1 MAAASPPGGSRGTR
15 PAVRGSLGGVKEVFV
30 TRNPA
35 EAHLVRGLLENAGIA
50 AVVEN
55 DVLTTGVGEI
65 VEAALPSVCILDE
78 SRAGEAEALIAEWQ
92 REEPEAPAWECPKC
106 GEKLDGRFTSCW
118 ECGTE
123 RP

>member
-1 MAAASPPGGSRGTR
+1 
-15 PAVRGSLGGVKEVFV
+15 VKEVFA

-55 DVLTTGVGEI
+55 DVLSQWVGEI
-65 VEAALPSVCILDE
+65 VGEMLPRVCVLDE
-78 SRAGEAEALIAEWQ
+78 SEVERAAAIVAEWQ

-106 GEKLDGRFTSCW
+106 GEKIGGRFTSCW

>member
-1 MAAASPPGGSRGTR
+1 
-15 PAVRGSLGGVKEVFV
+15 VKEVFA
-30 TRNPA
+30 TRNPV

-50 AVVEN
+50 AIVEN

-78 SRAGEAEALIAEWQ
+78 SRADEALALIAEWQ
-92 REEPEAPAWECPKC
+92 REEPEAPPWECPKC
-106 GEKLDGRFTSCW
+106 GERIDGRFTSCW

>member
-1 MAAASPPGGSRGTR
+1 M
-15 PAVRGSLGGVKEVFV
+15 KEVFV

-55 DVLTTGVGEI
+55 DALATGVGEI
-65 VEAALPSVCILDE
+65 AETMLPSVCVLDDT
-78 SRAGEAEALIAEWQ
+78 EAERALSIVNDWLSA
-92 REEPEAPAWECPKC
+92 EPEATAWECPKC
-106 GEKLDGRFTSCW
+106 GETIDGRFTACW

-123 RP
+123 RPSPAPPPG

>member
-1 MAAASPPGGSRGTR
+1 VVACHR
-15 PAVRGSLGGVKEVFV
+15 VKEVYA

-55 DVLTTGVGEI
+55 DTLSTGVGAI
-65 VEAALPSVCILDE
+65 VEELVPSVCILDE
-78 SRAGEAEALIAEWQ
+78 SQYDQAKAVVAEWLTA
-92 REEPEAPAWECPKC
+92 EPEAPPWECPKC
-106 GEKLDGRFTSCW
+106 GEAIDGRFTSCW

-123 RP
+123 RPA

>member
-1 MAAASPPGGSRGTR
+1 M
-15 PAVRGSLGGVKEVFV
+15 KEVFA

-50 AVVEN
+50 AIVEN
-55 DVLTTGVGEI
+55 DILATGVGEI
-65 VEAALPSVCILDE
+65 VETAFPSVCILDE
-78 SRAGEAEALIAEWQ
+78 SRAAEALAIIAEW
-92 REEPEAPAWECPKC
+92 RAGEPVAPAWECPKC

>member
-1 MAAASPPGGSRGTR
+1 M
-15 PAVRGSLGGVKEVFV
+15 KEVYV

-55 DVLTTGVGEI
+55 DELQAGVGEF
-65 VEAALPSVCILDE
+65 VEAGLPSVRILDD
-78 SRAGEAEALIAEWQ
+78 SRAAEAEAIIADWK
-92 REEPEAPAWECPKC
+92 REEPEATPWECPKC
-106 GEKLDGRFTSCW
+106 GEKLDGRFTACW

-123 RP
+123 RPQ

>member
-1 MAAASPPGGSRGTR
+1 VT
-15 PAVRGSLGGVKEVFV
+15 EVFA

-55 DVLTTGVGEI
+55 DVLSQWVGEI
-65 VEAALPSVCILDE
+65 VGEMLPRVCVLDAKEAA
-78 SRAGEAEALIAEWQ
+78 RAAEIIAEWQ
-92 REEPEAPAWECPKC
+92 RAEPAAPDWECPKC

>member
-1 MAAASPPGGSRGTR
+1 M
-15 PAVRGSLGGVKEVFV
+15 KEVYA

-65 VEAALPSVCILDE
+65 VEELVPSVCILDE
-78 SRAGEAEALIAEWQ
+78 SRAEEAEAIVAEW
-92 REEPEAPAWECPKC
+92 RTATPEGPPWECQKC
-106 GEKLDGRFTSCW
+106 GEKIDGRFTACW

-123 RP
+123 RPERP

>member
-1 MAAASPPGGSRGTR
+1 M
-15 PAVRGSLGGVKEVFV
+15 KEVYA

-50 AVVEN
+50 AVVQN

-65 VEAALPSVCILDE
+65 VEDLVPSVCILDE
-78 SRAGEAEALIAEWQ
+78 SQAEQAAEIVRDWMHA
-92 REEPEAPAWECPKC
+92 EPAASPWECPKC
-106 GEKLDGRFTSCW
+106 GEQIDGRFTSCW

-123 RP
+123 RPA

>member
-1 MAAASPPGGSRGTR
+1 
-15 PAVRGSLGGVKEVFV
+15 VKEVFA

-50 AVVEN
+50 
-55 DVLTTGVGEI
+55 GVGEI
-65 VEAALPSVCILDE
+65 VGEMLPRVCVLDE
-78 SRAGEAEALIAEWQ
+78 SEVERAAAIVAEWQ

-106 GEKLDGRFTSCW
+106 GEKIGGRFTSCW